1 MRPSGRIAFYT
12 IFIPSGLSPSEY
24 RRAAR
29 SGPAAVTSRR
39 REQGQ
44 LLRSAGFAR
53 IEESDVTG
61 DFLRTTRAWQEA
73 RARHA
78 GELIEA
84 EGEAAFRD
92 RQRDYRLQANA
103 IEAGLLRRALFVA
116 QRATRA

>member
-1 MRPSGRIAFYT
+1 LRPAGRLAFYT
-12 IFIPSGLSPSEY
+12 IFIPPGLSPSEY
-24 RRAAR
+24 RRATR

-53 IEESDVTG
+53 IVETDVTE

-73 RARHA
+73 RARFA
-78 GELIEA
+78 DELIEA
-84 EGEAAFRD
+84 EGEALFRD
-92 RQRDYRLQANA
+92 RQRRYRLQSGA

-116 QRATRA
+116 ERAGR